1 MQQRPIHHTFGPL
14 ATRAQVARAFVLQF
28 LPWKWRRGPETEMLR
43 TDLEQLFPQQRA
55 ALFDTGRAALLAL
68 LQVLELRSGDEVIVQ
83 GYTCAVV
90 PNAIRAAG
98 ATPVYVDI
106 NPRTLTL
113 DPALVRAAITRKT
126 RVVIC
131 QHTFGI
137 PADMS
142 ALRLICDEKD
152 IALVED
158 CAHVL
163 PDAPSERIGAV
174 GDAVLLSFGRD
185 KAISGVTGG
194 ALLTRH
200 FLLAKRLRDAET
212 QARDHTLWTI
222 LNLID
227 YPLRY
232 AWAHAIWKTHLAK
245 IYLRGCQW
253 LRLLPPVLT
262 QAEKAGTP
270 SQILFRMPN
279 ACAAL
284 ALDQL
289 HTLTRLNEQRATIAS
304 LFAQAAKEHRW
315 PVVRG
320 ILAAAAPQKFPL
332 LIPNAAKVR
341 VTLKQQQI
349 YLDDGWCGAVVN
361 PPTVDQRAVGY
372 ERGMCPH
379 AEKVAQEIL
388 TLPTHPTMS
397 VMQAKQ
403 LVQVLAGLL

>member
-1 MQQRPIHHTFGPL
+1 MQI
-14 ATRAQVARAFVLQF
+14 ARAFALQF
-28 LPWKWRRGPETEMLR
+28 LPWKWRSGPETEMLR
-43 TDLEQLFPQQRA
+43 KDLEQLFSQQQA

-68 LQVLELRSGDEVIVQ
+68 FKALELTNEDEVILQ
-83 GYTCAVV
+83 GYTCVV
-90 PNAIRAAG
+90 VHNAIRATG

-113 DPALVRAAITRKT
+113 DPGLVRAAVTRKT
-126 RVVIC
+126 RAVIC

-137 PADMS
+137 PADTS

-163 PDAPSERIGAV
+163 PDTLSEKIGTV

-200 FLLAKRLRDAET
+200 SLIAKRLRDMEEQAE
-212 QARDHTLWTI
+212 DHSLWTI
-222 LNLID
+222 MNLIN

-232 AWAHAIWKTHLAK
+232 ATAHAIWKTHLAK

-253 LRLLPPVLT
+253 LHLLPQILT
-262 QAEKAGTP
+262 PAEKEGEM
-270 SQILFRMPN
+270 SQSLHKMPN

-289 HTLTRLNEQRATIAS
+289 NMLTKLNEQRGTIAS
-304 LFAQAAKEHRW
+304 IFANAAKQHHW
-315 PVVRG
+315 SVIKS
-320 ILAAAAPQKFPL
+320 ILAVHAPQKFP
-332 LIPNAAKVR
+332 IIVQNAKNVR
-341 VTLKQQQI
+341 SKLKQHQI
-349 YLDDGWCGAVVN
+349 YLDDGWCNAVVN
-361 PPTVDQRAVGY
+361 PPTVNQRAVGY
-372 ERGMCPH
+372 ERDMCPH
-379 AEKVAQEIL
+379 AEKISNEIL

-397 VMQAKQ
+397 VMQAKR
-403 LVQVLAGLL
+403 LVKVLAGLL